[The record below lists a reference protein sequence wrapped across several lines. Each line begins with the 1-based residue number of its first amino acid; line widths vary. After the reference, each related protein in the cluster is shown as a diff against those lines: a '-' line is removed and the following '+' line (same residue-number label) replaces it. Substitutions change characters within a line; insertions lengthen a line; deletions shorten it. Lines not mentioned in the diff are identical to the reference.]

1 MSHTDSHARRLTRR
15 YWLTLIAVI
24 ATLPIL
30 AIGAQHSVDGMCI
43 APEKWAPESH
53 AQRQQYDRFM
63 QQFEGNDVAVVSWDG
78 CTVDDTRLLA
88 FERELTTPADPDR
101 QTHFADAYDR
111 VVTGYSAVRKL
122 QSPPLSLTGDEA
134 ATRLRGTLVGPDG
147 QTSCAVVV
155 LTFEGNADRTRSI
168 ETIIAVAEETTG
180 LTREELYV
188 AGPPVD
194 GMTIDA
200 ESRQGVNLFGA
211 LSTLASVVL
220 CWLCI
225 RSWMLTGTI
234 ILAGVTGQAFVLSL
248 VYVLGFRLD
257 AILIIMPSL
266 VFVLTVSAGI
276 HLIGYF
282 GNDGHADTT
291 QSGDEHPA
299 TRALRLGWKPCLL
312 AALTTAI
319 GLSSLVLSEIR
330 PVAVFGGIAAVG
342 LMASVSLLLL
352 LLPGAMVKWP
362 PGNRNKAR
370 SASAFWNTF
379 STRVCR
385 SSRLISIAGVV
396 TLAVFAGGLPAIST
410 SVDVLSLFA
419 PESRSIRDYTW
430 LESNIGPVI
439 PVEVAVEVSPEC
451 ELSLLDRMRLL
462 EQLGQRVGAVEGLSG
477 VTSAV
482 TFAPQLETEAGVAG
496 MFRTRLLG
504 TRLQQERQRFVAEHY
519 LYENDEQQIW
529 RISARASAL
538 AGVRYSDIMQ
548 QLRESV
554 EAELRVNPLTIDVPT
569 AHVQAS
575 FTGIM
580 PLIETVQE
588 MILQDL
594 IRSFGTA
601 FLLITLVMIAVVRSF
616 STALIA
622 MIPNM
627 FPVVAAF
634 GLMGWLTIPVD
645 IGSLMTASVALGI
658 AVDDTIHFLASF
670 RRLTAEGKDR
680 ASAVRGAIHHC
691 GRAMLQTT
699 IICGL
704 GLLVFAASSF
714 IPTYHF
720 GLMMCGLLIAA
731 LAGDLLLLP
740 ALLVAVGKRSSKTHG
755 VNQPSEGERE
765 LVTAR

>member
-1 MSHTDSHARRLTRR
+1 MSHDDSHVRRLTRR

-24 ATLPIL
+24 ATLPVL
-30 AIGAQHSVDGMCI
+30 AIGAQHSIDGMCI
-43 APEKWAPESH
+43 APEQWAPESN
-53 AQRQQYDRFM
+53 AQRQQYDQFM
-63 QQFEGNDVAVVSWDG
+63 ERFEGNDVAIVSWDG
-78 CTVDDTRLLA
+78 CTVDDRRLFD
-88 FERELTTPADPDR
+88 FERKLTTPARPDW
-101 QTHFADAYDR
+101 QIHFAQAFDR
-111 VVTGYSAVRKL
+111 VITGYSAVRQL
-122 QSPPLSLTGDEA
+122 QASPLNLTRDDA
-134 ATRLRGTLVGPDG
+134 ARRLRGTLIGPDG

-155 LTFEGNADRTRSI
+155 LTFDGNADRTRSI

-180 LTREELYV
+180 LSRNELHV

-194 GMTIDA
+194 GVTIDA

-220 CWLCI
+220 CWFCI

-234 ILAGVTGQAFVLSL
+234 ILAGLTGQAFVLAL
-248 VYVLGFRLD
+248 VHYLGLRLD
-257 AILIIMPSL
+257 AILIVMPSL

-282 GNDGHADTT
+282 TGDTPTDHNEHA
-291 QSGDEHPA
+291 A
-299 TRALRLGWKPCLL
+299 VRALRLGWKPCLL

-330 PVAVFGGIAAVG
+330 PVAAFGGIAATG
-342 LMASVSLLLL
+342 LMVSVSLLLL

-362 PGNRNKAR
+362 PRAR
-370 SASAFWNTF
+370 TESQPAGGRWDKF
-379 STRVCR
+379 SSRVCR
-385 SSRLISIAGVV
+385 SSGLISLVGVAAVV
-396 TLAVFAGGLPAIST
+396 TLISGLSSLAT

-430 LESNIGPVI
+430 IETNIGAVI
-439 PVEVAVEVSPEC
+439 PVEVAVEIGSEC
-451 ELSLLDRMRLL
+451 ELSLLDRMRLID
-462 EQLGQRVGAVEGLSG
+462 QLGETVASVEGLSG

-482 TFAPQLETEAGVAG
+482 TFAPPLETGTDLAS
-496 MFRTRLLG
+496 MFRARVLD
-504 TRLQQERQRFVAEHY
+504 TRLQQDRQRFIDEHY
-519 LYENDEQQIW
+519 LYENGERQIW

-538 AGVRYSDIMQ
+538 AGVRYTDIMQ
-548 QLRESV
+548 RLGKSV
-554 EAELRVNPLTIDVPT
+554 EAELSGNSLASDLPAGQL
-569 AHVQAS
+569 QAR

-594 IRSFGTA
+594 SRSFGTA
-601 FLLITLVMIAVVRSF
+601 FLLITLVMIAVVRSLRI
-616 STALIA
+616 ALVA
-622 MIPNM
+622 MIPNV

-634 GLMGWLTIPVD
+634 GLMGWLAIPVD

-658 AVDDTIHFLASF
+658 AVDDTIHFLASY
-670 RRLTAEGKDR
+670 RRLISQGNDPK
-680 ASAVRGAIHHC
+680 SAVRGAIHHC

-699 IICGL
+699 VICGL

-714 IPTYHF
+714 IPTHRF
-720 GLMMCGLLIAA
+720 GLMMCGLLVAA

-740 ALLVAVGKRSSKTHG
+740 ALLVVVSKRFSRHPEACSH
-755 VNQPSEGERE
+755 VLPSVPTSVE
-765 LVTAR
+765 V